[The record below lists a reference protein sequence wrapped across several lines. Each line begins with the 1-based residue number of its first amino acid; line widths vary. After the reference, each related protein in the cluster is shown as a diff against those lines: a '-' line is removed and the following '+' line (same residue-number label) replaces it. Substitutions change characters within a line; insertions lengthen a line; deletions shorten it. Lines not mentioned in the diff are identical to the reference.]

1 MTHYSTAAETA
12 ALIQTATPEQTWLQA
27 QLERIDPHCLE
38 QGHDG
43 AYTRALEALVIEIKA
58 QPVQPAP
65 KGYFEEQPDG
75 TIIPVDPSE
84 MQPDLIPQES
94 LFVCGQMGANVTK
107 VYAEPQPVKQDPLA
121 QTCGVCGYTGN
132 NPDSLGQCPRCHWDE
147 LVPTVGNGLR
157 SALNAMLTQFGMDE
171 DEWNKPTFDQARAAL
186 AAPPEP
192 LVDIKQMQEII
203 RDVHQH
209 IQQGHLSEE
218 FVAKQRPGYGTG
230 VYTHIYH
237 QMCKLSG
244 LLKPIQAPQPVIGMQ
259 TLHDAITADPSLCD
273 IDEPQPVKQESWITA
288 ARLVVEAT
296 PEQLPMAIDALR
308 DLVEGAKP

>member
-1 MTHYSTAAETA
+1 MTDTKPMQGLAAYLRAEA
-12 ALIQTATPEQTWLQA
+12 RSCVIGKDNRATLMEWA
-27 QLERIDPHCLE
+27 
-38 QGHDG
+38 
-43 AYTRALEALVIEIKA
+43 
-58 QPVQPAP
+58 
-65 KGYFEEQPDG
+65 
-75 TIIPVDPSE
+75 SE
-84 MQPDLIPQES
+84 VE
-94 LFVCGQMGANVTK
+94 
-107 VYAEPQPVKQDPLA
+107 
-121 QTCGVCGYTGN
+121 
-132 NPDSLGQCPRCHWDE
+132 
-147 LVPTVGNGLR
+147 
-157 SALNAMLTQFGMDE
+157 
-171 DEWNKPTFDQARAAL
+171 AAL

-273 IDEPQPVKQESWITA
+273 IDEPQPVKQ
-288 ARLVVEAT
+288 
-296 PEQLPMAIDALR
+296 DA
-308 DLVEGAKP
+308 P